1 MNAKKWPT
9 TVDEA
14 VGVVLATLSE
24 NEKHQLSG
32 MSQADLITLHFGLG
46 AWIRNHFG
54 LWQDN
59 QALIQAIEQR
69 SPGLHP
75 DDASMV
81 IIEAVWQ
88 RLRDAL
94 PKLH

>member
-32 MSQADLITLHFGLG
+32 MSQADLITLHFSLG
-46 AWIRNHFG
+46 AWIRNSFG

-59 QALIQAIEQR
+59 QALIQTLAQHY
-69 SPGLHP
+69 PDLHP

-81 IIEAVWQ
+81 IIDGVWQ
-88 RLRDAL
+88 RLREAM